1 MNNRIKFIKKQKES
15 FNNNVSYINVK
26 SEEEILDEQLQHI
39 TDPLLRENFKEG
51 IFKAIRRAIS
61 KAVKGFASLGDAMKG
76 VDLNKLVVRPV
87 EKNLNS
93 AFDPVTD
100 FIDDVGDSV
109 KDMAE
114 KTGESFRKS
123 VNVLRDT
130 VKRQIL
136 KTFDPT
142 TGIKDVIKEFN
153 KMVKFFKT
161 IPRRIN
167 NVFDG
172 TAGIFYGIGEI
183 IEGIGKSIGLGFYE
197 IGLLFAYIGEFIT
210 TYLECIVKMLVNL
223 WSCFFYYIVEMFLQ
237 ILYLPVRIML
247 WCSKHIF
254 GQDLYE
260 REKQAF
266 DGLYDMSYLMYKY
279 TGYHFMYWP
288 KPIRER
294 CFVCVRLKTST
305 VSRKAKEVDEK
316 FSKDIPRYIKKGEY
330 TINRGVFDILK
341 AGN

>member
-1 MNNRIKFIKKQKES
+1 MSNRIKFIKKQKES

-51 IFKAIRRAIS
+51 IFKAIRRAVS
-61 KAVKGFASLGDAMKG
+61 RAVKGFASLGDAMKG
-76 VDLNKLVVRPV
+76 VNLGKVIVDPV
-87 EKNLNS
+87 KKEFNS
-93 AFDPVTD
+93 AFNDVTNV
-100 FIDDVGDSV
+100 FNNIGDDIN
-109 KDMAE
+109 KIAK
-114 KTGESFRKS
+114 KTGKTFEKS
-123 VNVLRDT
+123 TNTLRDII
-130 VKRQIL
+130 KEEIL

-142 TGIKDVIKEFN
+142 VGIDAVIKEFN
-153 KMVKFFKT
+153 NMVKFFNT
-161 IPRRIN
+161 VPRRIN
-167 NVFDG
+167 HVFG
-172 TAGIFYGIGEI
+172 GIGGIFYGIGI
-183 IEGIGKSIGLGFYE
+183 TIEGIGKSIGLGFYE

-210 TYLECIVKMLVNL
+210 TYLECIVKMLINL

-237 ILYLPVRIML
+237 LLYLPVRIML

-254 GQDLYE
+254 GQDLYD

-316 FSKDIPRYIKKGEY
+316 FSKDIPGYIKKGQT
-330 TINRGVFDILK
+330 TIDRGTMELLK

>member
-1 MNNRIKFIKKQKES
+1 MSNRIKFIKKQKES

-39 TDPLLRENFKEG
+39 ENPILREQFKEG
-51 IFKAIRRAIS
+51 IFKALRRAVS
-61 KAVKGFASLGDAMKG
+61 RAVKGFASLGDAMKG
-76 VDLNKLVVRPV
+76 VNLNKVIVDPV
-87 EKNLNS
+87 KKEFNS
-93 AFDPVTD
+93 AFNDVTKV
-100 FIDDVGDSV
+100 FNNIGDDIN
-109 KDMAE
+109 KIAK
-114 KTGESFRKS
+114 KTGKTFEKS
-123 VNVLRDT
+123 TNTLRDT
-130 VKRQIL
+130 IKEEIL

-142 TGIKDVIKEFN
+142 VGIDGVIKEFN
-153 KMVKFFKT
+153 KMVKFFNT
-161 IPRRIN
+161 VPRRIN
-167 NVFDG
+167 NVFG
-172 TAGIFYGIGEI
+172 GIGGIFYGIGI
-183 IEGIGKSIGLGFYE
+183 TIEGIGKSIGLGFYE

-237 ILYLPVRIML
+237 ILYLPIRIML

-254 GQDLYE
+254 GQDLYD

-305 VSRKAKEVDEK
+305 VARKAKEVDEK
-316 FSKDIPRYIKKGEY
+316 FSKDIPGYIKKGQT
-330 TINRGVFDILK
+330 TIDRGTMELLK

>member
-76 VDLNKLVVRPV
+76 VNLNKVIVDPV
-87 EKNLNS
+87 KNEFNS
-93 AFDPVTD
+93 AFNDVTNVFND
-100 FIDDVGDSV
+100 IGDDIN
-109 KDMAE
+109 DMAN
-114 KTGESFRKS
+114 KTKKSFVKS

-130 VKRQIL
+130 IKRSIL

-142 TGIKDVIKEFN
+142 AGIKDVIKEFN

-161 IPRRIN
+161 VPRRVN

-172 TAGIFYGIGEI
+172 VGGIFYGIGEI

-247 WCSKHIF
+247 WVSKHIF
-254 GQDLYE
+254 GQDLYD

-316 FSKDIPRYIKKGEY
+316 FSKDIPGYIKKGEY

>member
-1 MNNRIKFIKKQKES
+1 MSNRIKFIKKQTES

-26 SEEEILDEQLQHI
+26 TEEELLDEQLQHI
-39 TDPLLRENFKEG
+39 ADPILREHFKEG
-51 IFKAIRRAIS
+51 IFKAIGSAIN
-61 KAVKGFASLGDAMKG
+61 KAVKGFASLGDALKG

-87 EKNLNS
+87 EKGLNS
-93 AFDPVTD
+93 AFDPVED
-100 FIDDVGDSV
+100 AIDDVGDAV
-109 KDMAE
+109 KDMAD
-114 KTGESFRKS
+114 KTKQSFVKS

-130 VKRQIL
+130 IKKSIL

-142 TGIKDVIKEFN
+142 KGINDVISEFN
-153 KMVKFFKT
+153 KMVKFFNT
-161 IPRRIN
+161 VPRRVN

-172 TAGIFYGIGEI
+172 IGGIFYGIGVT

-210 TYLECIVKMLVNL
+210 TYLECIVKMLINL

-254 GQDLYE
+254 GIDLYQ

-305 VSRKAKEVDEK
+305 VSRKAKQVDAK
-316 FSKDIPRYIKKGEY
+316 FSKDIPGYIKKGQT

>member
-26 SEEEILDEQLQHI
+26 TEEELLDEQLQHI

-51 IFKAIRRAIS
+51 IFKAIRRAVN

-76 VDLNKLVVRPV
+76 IDLNKLVVRPV
-87 EKNLNS
+87 EKGFKAAL
-93 AFDPVTD
+93 DPVENA
-100 FIDDVGDSV
+100 IDDVGDGIKKQV
-109 KDMAE
+109 K
-114 KTGESFRKS
+114 KTGEVFKKA
-123 VNVLRDT
+123 VNTLRDT
-130 VKRQIL
+130 IKKSI
-136 KTFDPT
+136 KTTFNPT
-142 TGIKDVIKEFN
+142 KGIDEVIKEFN
-153 KMVKFFKT
+153 KMVKFFNT
-161 IPRRIN
+161 VPRRIN
-167 NVFDG
+167 DVFG
-172 TAGIFYGIGEI
+172 GIGGIFYGIGI
-183 IEGIGKSIGLGFYE
+183 TIEGIGKSIGLGFYE
-197 IGLLFAYIGEFIT
+197 IGLLFGYIGEFIT
-210 TYLECIVKMLVNL
+210 TYLACIVKMLVNL

-237 ILYLPVRIML
+237 ILYLPARIML
-247 WCSKHIF
+247 WCSKYIF
-254 GQDLYE
+254 GMDLYQ

-305 VSRKAKEVDEK
+305 VSRKAKQVDAK
-316 FSKDIPRYIKKGEY
+316 FAKDIPGYIKKGQT
-330 TINRGVFDILK
+330 TIDRGTRKLLQ

>member
-26 SEEEILDEQLQHI
+26 TEEELLDEQLQHI
-39 TDPLLRENFKEG
+39 ADPILRENFKEG
-51 IFKAIRRAIS
+51 IFKAIKRAIN

-76 VDLNKLVVRPV
+76 VDLKKLVVRPV

-93 AFDPVTD
+93 AFNPVTD

-109 KDMAE
+109 KDMAD
-114 KTGESFRKS
+114 KTGKVFTK
-123 VNVLRDT
+123 VTDDLRDT
-130 VKRQIL
+130 IKKAIL

-142 TGIKDVIKEFN
+142 KGIDEVIKEFN
-153 KMVKFFKT
+153 KMVKFFNT
-161 IPRRIN
+161 VPRRIN
-167 NVFDG
+167 HVFG
-172 TAGIFYGIGEI
+172 GIGGIFYGIGI
-183 IEGIGKSIGLGFYE
+183 TIEGIGKSIGLGFYE

-210 TYLECIVKMLVNL
+210 TYLACIVKMLVNL

-237 ILYLPVRIML
+237 LLYLPVRVML
-247 WCSKHIF
+247 WVSKHIF
-254 GQDLYE
+254 GQDLYG

-305 VSRKAKEVDEK
+305 VARKAKEIDLK
-316 FSKDIPRYIKKGEY
+316 FSKDIPGYIKKGQT
-330 TINRGVFDILK
+330 TINRGTKELIK

>member
-26 SEEEILDEQLQHI
+26 TEEELLDEQLQHI
-39 TDPLLRENFKEG
+39 ADPILRENFKEG
-51 IFKAIRRAIS
+51 IFKAIRRAVN
-61 KAVKGFASLGDAMKG
+61 KAVKGFASLGDALKG

-87 EKNLNS
+87 ERGLKS
-93 AFDPVTD
+93 ALDPVED
-100 FIDDVGDSV
+100 AIDDVGDSV
-109 KDMAE
+109 KDMAD
-114 KTGESFRKS
+114 KTKQTFVKS

-130 VKRQIL
+130 IKRSIL

-142 TGIKDVIKEFN
+142 AGIKDVITEFN

-161 IPRRIN
+161 VPRRVN

-172 TAGIFYGIGEI
+172 IGGIFYGIGVT

-197 IGLLFAYIGEFIT
+197 IGLLFGYIGEFIT
-210 TYLECIVKMLVNL
+210 TYLACIVKMLINL

-254 GQDLYE
+254 GMDLYQ

-305 VSRKAKEVDEK
+305 VSRKAKQVDAK
-316 FSKDIPRYIKKGEY
+316 FSKDIPGYINKGQT

>member
-26 SEEEILDEQLQHI
+26 TEEELLDEQLQHI
-39 TDPLLRENFKEG
+39 ADPILRENFKEG
-51 IFKAIRRAIS
+51 IFKAIKRAVN
-61 KAVKGFASLGDAMKG
+61 KAVKAFSSLGDAMKG
-76 VDLNKLVVRPV
+76 VNLGKVIVDPV
-87 EKNLNS
+87 KKEFNS
-93 AFDPVTD
+93 AFDDVTNVFND
-100 FIDDVGDSV
+100 IGDDINDIA
-109 KDMAE
+109 K
-114 KTGESFRKS
+114 KTGESFTKS

-130 VKRQIL
+130 IKREIK
-136 KTFDPT
+136 KTFNPT
-142 TGIKDVIKEFN
+142 IGIDAVIKEFN
-153 KMVKFFKT
+153 KMVKFFNT
-161 IPRRIN
+161 VPRRIG
-167 NVFDG
+167 NVFNG

-197 IGLLFAYIGEFIT
+197 IGLLFAYIGEFIA
-210 TYLECIVKMLVNL
+210 TYLECIVKMIVNL

-237 ILYLPVRIML
+237 ILYLPMRIML

-254 GQDLYE
+254 GQDLYG

-305 VSRKAKEVDEK
+305 VARKAKEVDEK
-316 FSKDIPRYIKKGEY
+316 FSKDIPGYIKKGEY